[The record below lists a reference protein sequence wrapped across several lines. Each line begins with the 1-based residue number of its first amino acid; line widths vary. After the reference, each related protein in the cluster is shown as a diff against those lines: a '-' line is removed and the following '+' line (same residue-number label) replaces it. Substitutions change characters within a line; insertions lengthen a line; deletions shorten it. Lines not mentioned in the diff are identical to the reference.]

1 MALVCA
7 VVTRSPF
14 WRSHVPVCG
23 TESIP
28 SCAIPAMP
36 AICADRPPAKARA
49 DVAAAGAARGPT
61 IGIAAVDVKAFRPAA
76 IA

>member
-1 MALVCA
+1 MPLGDFISFRVLSSLALVCA

-28 SCAIPAMP
+28 SCAIPAIP
-36 AICADRPPAKARA
+36 AILAERPPA
-49 DVAAAGAARGPT
+49 
-61 IGIAAVDVKAFRPAA
+61 
-76 IA
+76 

>member
-14 WRSHVPVCG
+14 WSSHVPVCG

-36 AICADRPPAKARA
+36 AILAERPPAYARA
-49 DVAAAGAARGPT
+49 DAAAAGAARGPM
-61 IGIAAVDVKAFRPAA
+61 IGIAAVDVNALRPAA